1 MNYQTYEEY
10 CKANA
15 IQGFQ
20 VIPQSL
26 WNALKSDDQDEDEGQ
41 LFDCEA

>member
-1 MNYQTYEEY
+1 MNYQTYEDY
-10 CKANA
+10 CKANS

-20 VIPQSL
+20 VIPRSL
-26 WNALKSDDQDEDEGQ
+26 WDALNSDDDSEDEGQ